1 MLHWLLTVRVCSV
14 TIDAQTAT
22 TWIAFD
28 ARQKVKVR
36 FMTMYAWWTWNVQW
50 SLDMILR
57 RSVIFLKQSTWVWW
71 FLLRSCCTSPSH
83 SSDATSPLV
92 WNHSAAWGC
101 RFSAGCWNKASV
113 PRPSQ
118 QVTYSHL
125 NLIPSSWVFLML
137 FRATTL
143 FFFISY
149 RLPPS
154 PHQKR
159 FQI

>member
-1 MLHWLLTVRVCSV
+1 MHRQLPPGLLLTLDKKWKWDLWQCMLDGHETYR
-14 TIDAQTAT
+14 DL
-22 TWIAFD
+22 WIWLWEGVWF
-28 ARQKVKVR
+28 
-36 FMTMYAWWTWNVQW
+36 
-50 SLDMILR
+50 
-57 RSVIFLKQSTWVWW
+57 FLKQSTWVWW

-101 RFSAGCWNKASV
+101 RFSVGCWNKASV